1 MTNKVKDIDTENCT
15 YYFFNDMIKIK
26 NVDPNNI
33 KKHEK
38 PYKNVFIYYIGYVRI
53 KDLKYKYLQYK
64 SFLPYFWQSEW
75 H

>member
-15 YYFFNDMIKIK
+15 YYFFNDMIRIK

-38 PYKNVFIYYIGYVRI
+38 PYKNVFIYYIGYVTI
-53 KDLKYKYLQYK
+53 KGLKYKYLQYK
-64 SFLPYFWQSEW
+64 SFLPYFR
-75 H
+75 

>member
-64 SFLPYFWQSEW
+64 SFLPHFR
-75 H
+75 